1 MIYFRL
7 LPSMTLVSRHWQ
19 ESRFRRSMTLR
30 RAKLQPDL
38 YLEFAVFDTRELV
51 ARPDAKCLVDSDPD
65 SDQVPATIE
74 SLISWGC
81 RVRPVL
87 IRTVSVVLD
96 RVDILTEG
104 PVIGHVQIPREN
116 SEEAALY
123 AQGALRGLV
132 SGHEKLPIGG
142 HESAP

>member
-1 MIYFRL
+1 
-7 LPSMTLVSRHWQ
+7 MTLVSRHWQ

-87 IRTVSVVLD
+87 IRAVSVVLN
-96 RVDILTEG
+96 RVDILTMNASRQSGSISRNRIEG
-104 PVIGHVQIPREN
+104 L
-116 SEEAALY
+116 SS
-123 AQGALRGLV
+123 LV
-132 SGHEKLPIGG
+132 RLGYMPGG
-142 HESAP
+142 HEPIRISPKLKQVPDTGIGHAPG